1 MKPINNFETVQA
13 STGEFNRPKAGGYI
27 CVVTLADDCPLNQN
41 TGKGDYLKI
50 EYDIS
55 DGEFKNYYTE
65 QYERFGGN
73 FWSASFIRSYKE
85 TALGMFKHF
94 INCIEESNIG
104 YKWNWDEKTLQGKFI
119 GLVIGEEEYWK
130 NDGTIGTRMYV
141 KNVKTVEQIKHGDFK
156 VPELK
161 KLDGVSAPTS
171 VPVGA
176 VDTDVDTDD
185 DLPF

>member
-1 MKPINNFETVQA
+1 MKPINNYETVQA
-13 STGEFNRPKAGGYI
+13 TTGEFKKPTPNGYI
-27 CVVTLADDCPLNQN
+27 CKITLADDYPFDAN
-41 TGKGDYLKI
+41 TGKGAYLKI
-50 EYDIS
+50 EYDIAS
-55 DGEFKNYYTE
+55 GEFKDYYTE
-65 QYERFGGN
+65 QYNRFGGD
-73 FWSASFIRSYKE
+73 FWAATMFRSYKE
-85 TALGMFKHF
+85 TALGMFKRF

-176 VDTDVDTDD
+176 VADDTDD
-185 DLPF
+185 ELPF

>member
-1 MKPINNFETVQA
+1 MKPINNFDTVQA
-13 STGEFNRPKAGGYI
+13 TTGEFKKPTPNGYI
-27 CVVTLADDCPLNQN
+27 CKITLADDYPFDAN

-50 EYDIS
+50 EYDIAS
-55 DGEFKNYYTE
+55 GEFKDYYTE
-65 QYERFGGN
+65 QYNRFGGD
-73 FWSASFIRSYKE
+73 FWAATMFRSYKE
-85 TALGMFKHF
+85 TALGMFKRF

-176 VDTDVDTDD
+176 VADDTDD
-185 DLPF
+185 ELPF